1 MNIFKRI
8 KSAVRYRKAVRMADE
23 AYQKTGVRQYVLPL
37 DNKKKKLVVLDRYNM
52 RIYKRKGY
60 MSQKVNVLALEK
72 ECFYCTPYRN
82 GDGEL
87 PANVVDLKK
96 KQYLAWF
103 AS

>member
-8 KSAVRYRKAVRMADE
+8 KAAVRYRKAVKMADK
-23 AYQKTGVRQYVLPL
+23 AYRKTGVRKYVLPL
-37 DNKKKKLVVLDRYNM
+37 DDKKKTLLVLDRYNM

-60 MSQKVNVLALEK
+60 MSQKVSVLALEK
-72 ECFYCTPYRN
+72 ECFYCTPYAN
-82 GDGEL
+82 GTGLL
-87 PANVVDLKK
+87 PKSVVDLKK